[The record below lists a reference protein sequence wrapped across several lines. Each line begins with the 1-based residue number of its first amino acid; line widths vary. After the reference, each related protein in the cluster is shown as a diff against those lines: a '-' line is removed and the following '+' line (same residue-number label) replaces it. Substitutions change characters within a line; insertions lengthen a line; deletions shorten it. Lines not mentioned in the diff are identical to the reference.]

1 MDFFIDAQEKASMRW
16 NKYQIDKLAK
26 KKYQTGRRNLELL
39 LQCSTRDV
47 IKREILIK
55 RMKANNTGRGATEMV
70 RNLNPCIS
78 SGPKRKTADGGGC
91 SVWLPGSIW

>member
-1 MDFFIDAQEKASMRW
+1 MDE

-47 IKREILIK
+47 IERE
-55 RMKANNTGRGATEMV
+55 
-70 RNLNPCIS
+70 NLNKKNE
-78 SGPKRKTADGGGC
+78 GQ
-91 SVWLPGSIW
+91 